1 MQKHLYFICPTDHLE
16 RVIDRTFEQDN
27 YYYTSLGN
35 SITFDLETLE
45 QLVEFLSN
53 KNIRNISF
61 VLSDDNS
68 ILLDALGNHKFSQIA
83 GLQHFYQEIN
93 RQKIRSTLRWQS
105 HHLQFSILSNYLNQ
119 KIKEFRQALG
129 KRYAEQMRINGKI
142 YLSQQKIFSGIYPEW
157 ICEENF
163 HFSLN

>member
-16 RVIDRTFEQDN
+16 RVIDLTFEQDN

-35 SITFDLETLE
+35 SITFDSETMEPLM
-45 QLVEFLSN
+45 EFLIS
-53 KNIRNISF
+53 KNIRKTSF

-68 ILLDALGNHKFSQIA
+68 IVSDALGNLNFSQIA
-83 GLQHFYQEIN
+83 GLQHFYQQIN
-93 RQKIRSTLRWQS
+93 RQKIRSTVFRQS
-105 HHLQFSILSNYLNQ
+105 HHLQFYILSNYLNQ
-119 KIKEFRQALG
+119 KIKELRQALG
-129 KRYAEQMRINGKI
+129 ERYAERMRINGKI
-142 YLSQQKIFSGIYPEW
+142 YLSQQKIFSDIYSDW